1 MSPVP
6 PLLIGLRASPFRDEM
21 EGWVRGQGFEPF
33 VTAVGRIAVDWLRL
47 RPDAVSFLD
56 RDLDPFDGEE
66 VWRVVR
72 PTGGHRL
79 VLMAAQTTKELW
91 LSALTEGVA
100 TLLPLPAD
108 REAVLHALRIATKA

>member
-1 MSPVP
+1 M
-6 PLLIGLRASPFRDEM
+6 D
-21 EGWVRGQGFEPF
+21 GWVRGQGFEPF

-79 VLMAAQTTKELW
+79 VLMATQTTKELW
-91 LSALTEGVA
+91 LSALTAGVA
-100 TLLPLPAD
+100 TLLPLPTD
-108 REAVLHALRIATKA
+108 RDVVLHALRIATKA